1 MNRKMVKSISS
12 NDKSIMFVTVSM
24 AGGGTER
31 VIATLANYWIKR
43 GYAVSILMI
52 AGDKVAYELDSKIEV
67 KCISGATKGSIHG
80 RIARLSAMRAEF
92 KHNEATVIIAMGTI
106 ASMFSSLALIGLRNR
121 LIASERN
128 NPDVLNHRP
137 IKGYERMIRDMLYAR
152 AHRVV
157 FQTNMAMERFP
168 NSITCKGIVI
178 MNPLREDIL
187 EPSAFSQKKKVVMTA
202 GRLTEQKNHRL
213 LMDAFIEFHKKHSDY
228 ILSIFG
234 EGELKETLEHYIAE
248 KEAKEYITLHGFSK
262 DIHKEMNRSVIYV
275 SSSDWEGISN
285 SLMEA
290 MAMGMKVI
298 ATDCPMGGS
307 AMLIND
313 GVNGRL
319 ISVGDKEGLV
329 VALTEVADCSATCNY
344 SQEAKKVRELYSVD
358 SIAKQWEGIM

>member
-1 MNRKMVKSISS
+1 MNRKTVKSISN

-31 VIATLANYWIKR
+31 VIATLANYWIKKE
-43 GYAVSILMI
+43 YAVSILMI
-52 AGDKVAYELDSKIEV
+52 AGDTVAYELDSRIEV
-67 KCISGATKGSIHG
+67 KCISKATKGSIQG
-80 RIARLSAMRAEF
+80 RLTRLSAMRTEF
-92 KHNEATVIIAMGTI
+92 KQSKATVVIAMGTI
-106 ASMFSSLALIGLRNR
+106 ASMFSSLALIGLKNR
-121 LIASERN
+121 LIVSERN

-137 IKGYERMIRDMLYAR
+137 IKGHERMVRNLLYTR

-157 FQTNMAMERFP
+157 FQTDMAMERFP
-168 NSITCKGIVI
+168 NSIVRKGVVI

-187 EPSAFSQKKKVVMTA
+187 EPSDISKREKIVVTA

-213 LMDAFIEFHKKHSDY
+213 LMDAFIEFHKEYLDY
-228 ILSIFG
+228 TLSIFG
-234 EGELKETLEHYIAE
+234 EGELKDTLEQYIVE
-248 KEAKEYITLHGFSK
+248 KEARDYISLQGFSK

-290 MAMGMKVI
+290 MAMGMGTI

-319 ISVGDKEGLV
+319 VSVGDRDGLV
-329 VALTEVADCSATCNY
+329 TALTEMADSKLLCGY
-344 SQEAKKVRELYSVD
+344 SLEAKKVRELYSVD